1 MFCLVCF
8 DIVEDRARNRVAKI
22 LKEYGQRVQKS
33 VFECSELNEKKFLRL
48 KNRLEDCI
56 DSAEDTVRYYFIC
69 RDCLQKVELTGV
81 GELPITTKF
90 MVV

>member
-33 VFECSELNEKKFLRL
+33 VFECSELNEEKFLRL
-48 KNRLEDCI
+48 KKRLEDCI

-69 RDCLQKVELTGV
+69 RDCLQKVELTGI
-81 GELPITTKF
+81 GEIPFTKKF
-90 MVV
+90 LVV

>member
-1 MFCLVCF
+1 MCF

-33 VFECSELNEKKFLRL
+33 VFECSDINEEKFLRL
-48 KNRLEDCI
+48 KNRLEDSI
-56 DSAEDTVRYYFIC
+56 DSAEDTVRYYIIC
-69 RDCLQKVELTGV
+69 RDCLQKVELTGT

-90 MVV
+90 RVV